1 MYWIKRSSHFR
12 ILAGLLA
19 LVLAIAVSARVQ
31 AQMPPSSPL
40 SSIPSQWEPPSGTG
54 TPDQREAGA
63 TRGGPWVPPSGTG
76 APDNRQ
82 AGATRGSGWVP
93 PSGTGTPDN
102 RQGGATRGPLICPGD
117 EPLAT
122 GNKEL
127 TALIPKYSVG
137 KTIAAHPT
145 FSWYVPPTLA
155 KAVEFVL
162 FDEKKEEEIYST
174 RLAIAARQP
183 GIISLQLPASAN
195 LLPLQVG
202 KEYSWEFAL
211 VCNSLDRSADTWVE
225 GKIQRVQPN
234 PDLVSKIQQANP
246 QQRVALYAQ
255 NKLWYETVAALV
267 ELRRLN
273 PNDPT
278 LAEAWEKLLA
288 SVELNDLAKEPLAQ
302 GGTENPSS

>member
-31 AQMPPSSPL
+31 AQVPPSSPL

-63 TRGGPWVPPSGTG
+63 TRGSGGWEPTSGTG
-76 APDNRQ
+76 A
-82 AGATRGSGWVP
+82 
-93 PSGTGTPDN
+93 PDN

-117 EPLAT
+117 EQLAK

-202 KEYSWEFAL
+202 KKYSWEFAL

-288 SVELNDLAKEPLAQ
+288 SVELNDLAKEPLAK